1 MEIKEKRSASVLS
14 ATAKMLEHLQA
25 GTRLTPWK
33 VPSQLVRMGDGERGE
48 KIYQYVKD
56 VSCYAL
62 IALHLFLTFFHNEL
76 IICVIYF
83 GNRIFLY
90 TNLLP
95 KMSIWRLREISVWC
109 PKDVSVTGFNINWA
123 RVQSLTWYS
132 IKCRDTND

>member
-62 IALHLFLTFFHNEL
+62 IALHLFLTFLHNEL

-90 TNLLP
+90 INFLP
-95 KMSIWRLREISVWC
+95 KMSI
-109 PKDVSVTGFNINWA
+109 
-123 RVQSLTWYS
+123 
-132 IKCRDTND
+132 